1 MIARD
6 VPAEHSED
14 KVHDEER
21 SDDDEADKV
30 DPRPCNSHCIV
41 NLPTE
46 NQPHAAYSHT
56 EVSSVNWDLLETHN
70 QDKDFDIL
78 AQDCQISIVMQI
90 AERRKRRPVTKY
102 KIEYKSAKDQDNLL
116 TISATC

>member
-1 MIARD
+1 MVMIARD

-70 QDKDFDIL
+70 QDKDL
-78 AQDCQISIVMQI
+78 S
-90 AERRKRRPVTKY
+90 PVSTTRVDGPSSRVTGFHY
-102 KIEYKSAKDQDNLL
+102 PSTRLVETRARQHGPS
-116 TISATC
+116 